1 MDMQAVKLHIDER
14 LEAGL
19 LPGAVCGVFLD
30 GRPVFTYVS
39 GYADVEKKI
48 PLKENAVFRLAS
60 MTKPVTAAAALLC
73 EDRGLLHIE
82 DKVSRYLPAF
92 SHMKVG
98 RMENGR
104 PMEAGEA
111 SREITL
117 YDVLTH
123 SSGLGSGEVGAF
135 QYGARSL
142 PDTLEEA
149 VGAYAG
155 WLLDFDPASRQCYS
169 AAVAF
174 DLAARIVEIAS
185 GMPYAQFL
193 EENIFRPLG
202 MRDTGYTVDDERFAR
217 TVKMYRLK
225 DDGSGI
231 QPRDFKRCGFP
242 EFKEGYTGGSAGLF
256 STFRDYSLFARML
269 AGEGEFGGVRI
280 LSKAAVEKMRRPAL
294 SHSMEGIDDFFNW
307 GCGVRVREKQCG
319 DRQPLSDGS
328 FGWSG
333 AFSTHFWVDPKLKL
347 TAVLMANLNDAGGA
361 DAAASAQFERDVMK
375 ELDKQKIALS

>member
-14 LEAGL
+14 IEAGL

-104 PMEAGEA
+104 PIEAGEA

-123 SSGLGSGEVGAF
+123 SSGWA
-135 QYGARSL
+135 
-142 PDTLEEA
+142 
-149 VGAYAG
+149 
-155 WLLDFDPASRQCYS
+155 
-169 AAVAF
+169 
-174 DLAARIVEIAS
+174 
-185 GMPYAQFL
+185 
-193 EENIFRPLG
+193 
-202 MRDTGYTVDDERFAR
+202 
-217 TVKMYRLK
+217 
-225 DDGSGI
+225 
-231 QPRDFKRCGFP
+231 
-242 EFKEGYTGGSAGLF
+242 LF
-256 STFRDYSLFARML
+256 STGRVPCPIRW
-269 AGEGEFGGVRI
+269 
-280 LSKAAVEKMRRPAL
+280 RRPSGLTRAGFSISTPRADSATARPSRSISPPVSWRSRRVCL
-294 SHSMEGIDDFFNW
+294 TRSFWRKIFFVRSACGI
-307 GCGVRVREKQCG
+307 
-319 DRQPLSDGS
+319 
-328 FGWSG
+328 
-333 AFSTHFWVDPKLKL
+333 
-347 TAVLMANLNDAGGA
+347 
-361 DAAASAQFERDVMK
+361 RD
-375 ELDKQKIALS
+375 IR

>member
-14 LEAGL
+14 IEAGL

-104 PMEAGEA
+104 PIEAGEA

-269 AGEGEFGGVRI
+269 AG
-280 LSKAAVEKMRRPAL
+280 
-294 SHSMEGIDDFFNW
+294 
-307 GCGVRVREKQCG
+307 
-319 DRQPLSDGS
+319 
-328 FGWSG
+328 
-333 AFSTHFWVDPKLKL
+333 
-347 TAVLMANLNDAGGA
+347 
-361 DAAASAQFERDVMK
+361 
-375 ELDKQKIALS
+375 